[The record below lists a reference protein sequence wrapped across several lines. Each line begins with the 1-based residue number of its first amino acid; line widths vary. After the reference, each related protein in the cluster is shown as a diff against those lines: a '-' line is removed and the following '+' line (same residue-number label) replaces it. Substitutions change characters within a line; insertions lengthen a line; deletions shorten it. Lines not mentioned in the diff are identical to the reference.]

1 MFRSYDHHQGGS
13 QILAKITFIYN
24 TLYVP
29 ILKTGDVAAC
39 HVMCVELYLG
49 SACPCVS

>member
-1 MFRSYDHHQGGS
+1 MFRSYDHHLGDS

-29 ILKTGDVAAC
+29 IF
-39 HVMCVELYLG
+39 LG
-49 SACPCVS
+49 LMKDSQTKNVLQ